1 MSQQISQPQEDPIYN
16 EIRSILKPMINTA
29 LTEMPK
35 DPVIN
40 LFFYLFI
47 FIVIDSFYDSMV
59 TKLFRY
65 RNTWRKF

>member
-1 MSQQISQPQEDPIYN
+1 MSQQASQPQEDPIYN

-40 LFFYLFI
+40 LFFYL
-47 FIVIDSFYDSMV
+47 Y
-59 TKLFRY
+59 LLL
-65 RNTWRKF
+65 